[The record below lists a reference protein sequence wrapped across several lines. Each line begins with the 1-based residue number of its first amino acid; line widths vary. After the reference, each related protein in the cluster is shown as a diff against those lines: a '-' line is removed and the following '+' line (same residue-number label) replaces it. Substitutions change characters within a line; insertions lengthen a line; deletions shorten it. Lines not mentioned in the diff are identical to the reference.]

1 MKPILC
7 DYMEKEDYGDLR
19 ERNGIE
25 KGIERGREEGIKRG
39 REEGIKRGRG
49 EGIKRG
55 REEGI
60 KRGREEGIEG
70 SVKLL
75 RDCGIPDSEIV
86 MKIMNQYNL
95 TLDKAQSY
103 LRFI

>member
-25 KGIERGREEGIKRG
+25 KGREEGREEGIEK
-39 REEGIKRGRG
+39 
-49 EGIKRG
+49 
-55 REEGI
+55 
-60 KRGREEGIEG
+60 GIEG

>member
-1 MKPILC
+1 MLKPDLSE
-7 DYMEKEDYGDLR
+7 YMEREDYGDLR

-25 KGIERGREEGIKRG
+25 K
-39 REEGIKRGRG
+39 
-49 EGIKRG
+49 
-55 REEGI
+55 
-60 KRGREEGIEG
+60 GIEG

-95 TLDKAQSY
+95 TLV
-103 LRFI
+103 

>member
-25 KGIERGREEGIKRG
+25 KGIE
-39 REEGIKRGRG
+39 
-49 EGIKRG
+49 RG

-95 TLDKAQSY
+95 TLEKAQSY
-103 LRFI
+103 VHNI